1 MAYWVSTID
10 VKDLWEEGD
19 FHKIAESASQQLSKI
34 KCTDLYLDGQRED
47 LAYELHELAQDE
59 ESDVQDFD
67 YVVWDMLYDWAD
79 TPLDENWNGRKLCWI
94 KTF

>member
-1 MAYWVSTID
+1 MAHWINTID

-19 FHKIAESASQQLSKI
+19 FHKIAESDSQQLGKI
-34 KCTDLYLDGQRED
+34 KCTDLYLEGQRED
-47 LAYELHELAQDE
+47 LAYELRELAQDE

-67 YVVWDMLYDWAD
+67 YVWNMLYDWAD